1 MASLFVTATVAAAA
15 VAYSLRLHW
24 QSWGLVHPVYRVKVC
39 AKCRL
44 PRDAS
49 VFASA
54 GSMTCRACQ
63 EQRLITDGCNAVTK
77 RPPGRVRLLKAQ
89 VARIQREVK
98 AKGKATAAQAREY
111 LGITISGT
119 SPDDVSPADALWAH
133 LKGKLL
139 PGMTEDNYGQ
149 WHVDHTAAV
158 ALYDLGV
165 EEQRRRCFHHAN
177 LAPMWASDNLAKG
190 SQTFTSDK

>member
-15 VAYSLRLHW
+15 LAYSLRLHW
-24 QSWGLVHPVYRVKVC
+24 ACRGLVHPVYRIRVC
-39 AKCRL
+39 ATCKL

-54 GSMTCRACQ
+54 ASRTCRACQ
-63 EQRLITDGCNAVTK
+63 ELRITDGPREAPK
-77 RPPGRVRLLKAQ
+77 ARPPGRVRLLKAQ

-98 AKGKATAAQAREY
+98 AKGRGKVSAALARQY
-111 LGITISGT
+111 LGIS
-119 SPDDVSPADALWAH
+119 SASAADELWSH
-133 LKGKLL
+133 LAPLLL